1 MSHRSMHRSSGH
13 ICYRR
18 IREARHGCACV
29 LRIQGVY
36 RGARQLGKGAA
47 AAAAVGGGLQ
57 ETAPVG
63 RGVAGRWRQ
72 RMQLESERRGERS
85 AHDGSEGGGGRW

>member
-1 MSHRSMHRSSGH
+1 MAAPAYS
-13 ICYRR
+13 
-18 IREARHGCACV
+18 E
-29 LRIQGVY
+29 Y
-36 RGARQLGKGAA
+36 RGCTEELGSWGKGRRRRRRL
-47 AAAAVGGGLQ
+47 GGGLQ